1 MEHDAVHSGIPAFRP
16 FARPEC
22 HDRVPSCDGLIRL
35 GGPSGRRG
43 ALSCGGVHGDA
54 VSARRGR
61 LTYRLS
67 RRQRVATERIGV
79 AVTMLVLLAVALLGA
94 V

>member
-43 ALSCGGVHGDA
+43 ALSRGIHAASVP
-54 VSARRGR
+54 ARLGR

-79 AVTMLVLLAVALLGA
+79 AMTMLVLLAVALLGA

>member
-1 MEHDAVHSGIPAFRP
+1 MQPNHS
-16 FARPEC
+16 
-22 HDRVPSCDGLIRL
+22 RVPFRSIPLGVCHRHTSVSAELIRL

-43 ALSCGGVHGDA
+43 ALSCVGHGSA
-54 VSARRGR
+54 VSARRAG
-61 LTYRLS
+61 LTWGLS
-67 RRQRVATERIGV
+67 RRCRVAAERVGV

>member
-1 MEHDAVHSGIPAFRP
+1 MEHDAVHTGTSAFRP

-43 ALSCGGVHGDA
+43 ALSCGGHGSA
-54 VSARRGR
+54 VSARRRR
-61 LTYRLS
+61 LTWGLS
-67 RRQRVATERIGV
+67 RRGRVAAERVGV